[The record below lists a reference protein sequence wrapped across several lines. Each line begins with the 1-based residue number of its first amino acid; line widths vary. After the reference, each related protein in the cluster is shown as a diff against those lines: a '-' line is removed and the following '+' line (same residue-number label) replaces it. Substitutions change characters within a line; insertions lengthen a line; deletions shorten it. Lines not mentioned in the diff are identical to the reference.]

1 VDIAATDHTVA
12 TTPRTLVWRRLKRD
26 RLALV
31 SAAFLIVLIGLVW
44 LGPPLLE
51 RLLGHGPND
60 PFPYAV
66 NENLR
71 PVGMWSR
78 VPDLHTTSATLEF
91 GKPPPPGT
99 KTTLL
104 PLGGDGALGR
114 DELQRLLIGGRVSLE
129 VALGATLLSIVL
141 GLLAGGAAGYFG
153 GLIDGVISRVA
164 DLVMALPLLLLLIL
178 VGATLGPRLYGITL
192 GFLQPG
198 VCSLSVVIG
207 LFTWFYP
214 ARIVRA
220 EVAALKEREFV
231 ESARMVGAGNWRI
244 LCRHLFPHVLPVL
257 LAYSTF
263 LVATNILVEAGV
275 TFLGVGIKL
284 PTASWGNMLST
295 AWGTSRTPMPY
306 DPARNTIW
314 LTVFPTLAILLA
326 TVSWTMLG
334 EGVRRAV
341 EPGR

>member
-1 VDIAATDHTVA
+1 MDLAATEQAVP
-12 TTPRTLVWRRLKRD
+12 TTPRRLVWRRLRRD

-31 SAAFLIVLIGLVW
+31 SGVCLILLIALVW

-51 RLLGHGPND
+51 RVLGHGPND

-71 PVGMWSR
+71 PVGFWAR

-91 GKPPPPGT
+91 GAPPPPGT

-104 PLGGDGALGR
+104 PLGGDGQLGR
-114 DELQRLLIGGRVSLE
+114 DELQRLLVGGRVSLE
-129 VALGATLLSIVL
+129 VALGATLLSILL
-141 GLLAGGAAGYFG
+141 GLLAGGVAGYFG
-153 GLIDGVISRVA
+153 GLIDGLISRVA

-178 VGATLGPRLYGITL
+178 VGATLGPRLYAITL
-192 GFLQPG
+192 GVLQPG
-198 VCSLSVVIG
+198 VFSLVVVIG

-244 LCRHLFPHVLPVL
+244 LRRHLFPHVLPVL

-284 PTASWGNMLST
+284 PTASWGNLLST

-334 EGVRRAV
+334 EGLRRAL
-341 EPGR
+341 EPGP

>member
-1 VDIAATDHTVA
+1 V
-12 TTPRTLVWRRLKRD
+12 
-26 RLALV
+26 
-31 SAAFLIVLIGLVW
+31 
-44 LGPPLLE
+44 
-51 RLLGHGPND
+51 
-60 PFPYAV
+60 
-66 NENLR
+66 
-71 PVGMWSR
+71 
-78 VPDLHTTSATLEF
+78 
-91 GKPPPPGT
+91 
-99 KTTLL
+99 
-104 PLGGDGALGR
+104 
-114 DELQRLLIGGRVSLE
+114 GGRVSLE
-129 VALGATLLSIVL
+129 VAVGATLLSILL
-141 GLLAGGAAGYFG
+141 GLLAGGVAGYFG
-153 GLIDGVISRVA
+153 GLIDSLISRVA

-192 GFLQPG
+192 GLLQPG
-198 VCSLSVVIG
+198 VFSLVVVIG

-244 LCRHLFPHVLPVL
+244 LRRHLFPHVLPVL

-284 PTASWGNMLST
+284 PTASWGNLLST

-314 LTVFPTLAILLA
+314 LTVLPTLAILLA

-334 EGVRRAV
+334 EGLRRAL